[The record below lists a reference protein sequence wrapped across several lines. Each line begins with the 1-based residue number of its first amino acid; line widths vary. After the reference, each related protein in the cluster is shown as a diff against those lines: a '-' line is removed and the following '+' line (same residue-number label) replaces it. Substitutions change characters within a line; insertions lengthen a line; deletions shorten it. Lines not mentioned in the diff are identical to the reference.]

1 MRGIEQSKRKIK
13 KIVAKIW
20 QSSWSQMDLR
30 WDTDDDLVKGLTSDV
45 QELPIRAGRMGLV
58 MEVVKIFSDI

>member
-1 MRGIEQSKRKIK
+1 
-13 KIVAKIW
+13 
-20 QSSWSQMDLR
+20 MDLR